1 MAKLFPIHTT
11 TMALTFPSAII
22 YIRIEQGETIRIFK
36 SVINIATDNN
46 PTDRGL
52 KSMKVIAITGKGG
65 TGKTAVASM
74 LIRHITKGTKTLLA
88 IDADPDSN
96 LPDVLGIKVDKTIGD
111 MREFMLQERDRMP
124 PDTNKERVL
133 ESKIYEILT
142 EMPRYDLLVMGR
154 PEGSGCYCFAN
165 NLLRGIMDRIL
176 KNYDLTIIDTAAG
189 LEHLSRRI
197 IRDVDELLVVTDG
210 SRRGLQTA
218 ERIRELAKSLN
229 LNIKKM
235 HVIANKVTPEN
246 RPRIEEYARELK
258 MDLVGTV
265 PYDEVLA
272 KFDLEGRPLAELPEY
287 SAALLGV
294 GEIAKRMGL

>member
-1 MAKLFPIHTT
+1 
-11 TMALTFPSAII
+11 
-22 YIRIEQGETIRIFK
+22 
-36 SVINIATDNN
+36 
-46 PTDRGL
+46 
-52 KSMKVIAITGKGG
+52 MKVIAITGKGG
-65 TGKTAVASM
+65 TGKTAVAGM
-74 LIRHITKGTKTLLA
+74 LIKHLSAGNKTILA

-111 MREFMLQERDRMP
+111 MREFMLAERDNMP
-124 PDTNKERVL
+124 PDTNKETLL
-133 ESKIYEILT
+133 ESKVYEVLT

-197 IRDVDELLVVTDG
+197 IRDMDELLVVTDG

-218 ERIRELAKSLN
+218 ERIRDLAKSLN

-246 RPRIEEYARELK
+246 RARIEEYASELK
-258 MDLVGTV
+258 MDLVGIV
-265 PYDEVLA
+265 PFDEVLA
-272 KFDLEGRPLAELPEY
+272 KFDLEGKPLAELPED
-287 SAALLGV
+287 SAAFKGI
-294 GEIAKRMGL
+294 GEIARKMGL

>member
-1 MAKLFPIHTT
+1 
-11 TMALTFPSAII
+11 
-22 YIRIEQGETIRIFK
+22 
-36 SVINIATDNN
+36 
-46 PTDRGL
+46 
-52 KSMKVIAITGKGG
+52 MKVIAITGKGG
-65 TGKTAVASM
+65 TGKTAVAGM
-74 LIRHITKGTKTLLA
+74 LIKYFSSGNKTLLA

-96 LPDVLGIKVDKTIGD
+96 LPDVLGVKVDKTIGD
-111 MREFMLQERDRMP
+111 MREFMLSERDKMA
-124 PDTNKERVL
+124 PDIDKERVL
-133 ESKIYEILT
+133 ESKVYEILA

-218 ERIRELAKSLN
+218 DRIRDLAKSLN

-246 RPRIEEYARELK
+246 RAWIEGYAGELK
-258 MDLVGTV
+258 MDLVGVV
-265 PYDEVLA
+265 PFDETLA
-272 KFDLEGRPLAELPEY
+272 KFDLEGRPIAELPCD
-287 SAALLGV
+287 SVALRGV
-294 GEIAKRMGL
+294 VEIARRIGL

>member
-1 MAKLFPIHTT
+1 
-11 TMALTFPSAII
+11 
-22 YIRIEQGETIRIFK
+22 
-36 SVINIATDNN
+36 
-46 PTDRGL
+46 
-52 KSMKVIAITGKGG
+52 MKVIAITGKGG
-65 TGKTAVASM
+65 TGKTAVAAM
-74 LIRHITKGTKTLLA
+74 LIRHISKGGRTLLA

-96 LPDVLGIKVDKTIGD
+96 LPDVLGVKVDKTIGD
-111 MREFMLQERDRMP
+111 MREFMLQERDKMP

-133 ESKIYEILT
+133 ESKVYEVLT
-142 EMPRYDLLVMGR
+142 EMPKYDLLVMGR

-176 KNYDLTIIDTAAG
+176 KNYDITIIDTAAG

-218 ERIRELAKSLN
+218 ERIRELAQSLN

-246 RPRIEEYARELK
+246 RARIEEYARELK
-258 MDLVGTV
+258 MDIAGVV
-265 PYDEVLA
+265 PFDEVLA
-272 KFDLEGRPLAELPEY
+272 KFDLEGRPLAELPAD
-287 SAALLGV
+287 SAAVGGV
-294 GEIAKRMGL
+294 GEIAKRMGLG

>member
-1 MAKLFPIHTT
+1 M
-11 TMALTFPSAII
+11 
-22 YIRIEQGETIRIFK
+22 R
-36 SVINIATDNN
+36 
-46 PTDRGL
+46 
-52 KSMKVIAITGKGG
+52 VIAITGKGG
-65 TGKTAVASM
+65 TGKTAVAGM
-74 LIRHITKGTKTLLA
+74 LIRYLSLDKKTLLA

-96 LPDVLGIKVDKTIGD
+96 LPDVLGIKVEKTIGD
-111 MREFMLQERDRMP
+111 MREFMFQERDSMP
-124 PDTNKERVL
+124 PDTNKERLL
-133 ESKIYEILT
+133 ESKIYEVLT
-142 EMPRYDLLVMGR
+142 ETPGYDLLVMGR

-246 RPRIEEYARELK
+246 RARIEEYARELR
-258 MDLVGTV
+258 MDIVGIV
-265 PYDEVLA
+265 PFDETLA
-272 KFDLEGRPLAELPEY
+272 KFDLEGRPLSELPEE
-287 SAALLGV
+287 SAALRGV
-294 GEIAKRMGL
+294 KDIARRMGL